1 MDIGE
6 GVLTAKAMKHYGPGI
21 VARLNKLQVPKR
33 AFSKR

>member
-6 GVLTAKAMKHYGPGI
+6 GVLTAKAIRHYGPGI
-21 VARLNKLQVPKR
+21 VARLNKLQVPKG